1 MKVSRFAKT
10 ACAFGLSAL
19 CVLAVAGCTDSS
31 ANSNSGSSSA
41 TGGVAATVNGEP
53 ISEDLVTNYIESL
66 RAQYGLTEEGTWGQ
80 YLASSG
86 LTPESLR
93 ENIINS
99 YVERELM
106 EKGAAD
112 AGIVADEATV
122 QGYVDSMKSNYDS
135 EEKWQEALAAAG
147 MTEDDYREEIAR
159 QLVSQEFSATFQP
172 TEDPTEEEMLQYA
185 QMYASMLNGAKRSSH
200 ILFAADDEATAQE
213 VLDQLRAGTLDFAEA
228 AQTYSQDGS
237 AENGGDVGWD
247 KMTTFVTEY
256 QDALNELDKDE
267 ISDLVV
273 SQYGIHII
281 KCTDVF
287 QPQTTTADD
296 GTTSVTLSS
305 VSELPADFQ
314 DMVKSATQ
322 SQKGSE
328 NYQAWL
334 TEQRETAEIVI
345 NPMPEDVP
353 YNVDMSKFS
362 ATSSLSGANGT
373 VTEEATVDETTVDV
387 QPEGDAAGTDDTQTE
402 EPGNT
407 ENAEGADQQNSGTGN
422 AQ

>member
-1 MKVSRFAKT
+1 M
-10 ACAFGLSAL
+10 
-19 CVLAVAGCTDSS
+19 
-31 ANSNSGSSSA
+31 
-41 TGGVAATVNGEP
+41 
-53 ISEDLVTNYIESL
+53 
-66 RAQYGLTEEGTWGQ
+66 
-80 YLASSG
+80 
-86 LTPESLR
+86 
-93 ENIINS
+93 
-99 YVERELM
+99 
-106 EKGAAD
+106 
-112 AGIVADEATV
+112 
-122 QGYVDSMKSNYDS
+122 
-135 EEKWQEALAAAG
+135 
-147 MTEDDYREEIAR
+147 
-159 QLVSQEFSATFQP
+159 
-172 TEDPTEEEMLQYA
+172 
-185 QMYASMLNGAKRSSH
+185 
-200 ILFAADDEATAQE
+200 
-213 VLDQLRAGTLDFAEA
+213 LDQLRAGTLDFAEA

-296 GTTSVTLSS
+296 STTSVTLSS